1 MGSYGRSCQYFSS
14 DATITGSV
22 SDTVEGMPFTISLQI
37 DAKKGWNRT
46 YEVFKMSE
54 EGIESSMTTSPAGIP
69 SDCQWSF
76 RNLSE
81 EFRSSNDN
89 EVPSYVKQGEIT
101 FQVDSSNGP
110 RFFSLSTGEW
120 VDASEA
126 ASKNWDIAFQR
137 MRKIYTNSGTS
148 AQEFSSD
155 GKGGVW
161 YTNKTDF
168 DAVTSKD
175 DAVTDL
181 PSIHTP
187 YITDQT
193 RYTGTS
199 SGSLARINLMTYMG
213 YLNEATASGT
223 TKEDFLMYASGE
235 GANYLHTAFYDID
248 QEETGQ
254 VYIIRH
260 ADGETYAKI
269 QVYDFEFISSSVAPS
284 GLSTDSYK
292 VRYAVFK

>member
-1 MGSYGRSCQYFSS
+1 
-14 DATITGSV
+14 
-22 SDTVEGMPFTISLQI
+22 
-37 DAKKGWNRT
+37 
-46 YEVFKMSE
+46 
-54 EGIESSMTTSPAGIP
+54 
-69 SDCQWSF
+69 
-76 RNLSE
+76 
-81 EFRSSNDN
+81 
-89 EVPSYVKQGEIT
+89 
-101 FQVDSSNGP
+101 
-110 RFFSLSTGEW
+110 
-120 VDASEA
+120 
-126 ASKNWDIAFQR
+126 

-148 AQEFSSD
+148 AEEFSSQ

-161 YTNKTDF
+161 YTDTTDF

-181 PSIHTP
+181 SLILAP
-187 YITDQT
+187 YTTDQS

-213 YLNEATASGT
+213 YVNEATASGT
-223 TKEDFLMYASGE
+223 TKEDFLTYASGE
-235 GANYLHTAFYDID
+235 GASYLPTAFYNID
-248 QEETGQ
+248 QKETGQ

-260 ADGETYAKI
+260 ADGQTYSKI